1 MEDGSAQRSFASKYK
16 KLKFKILIKNT
27 ILFWAQRESAESER
41 FPEFFISRNQLQ
53 SRRRGSGTVAHT
65 QPKQPVPRDAIGA
78 DFVERKFWKS
88 LQKRKSWRNKS
99 RKAARPIFALSS
111 AEI

>member
-1 MEDGSAQRSFASKYK
+1 MEDGSAQRSFASKNK

-88 LQKRKSWRNKS
+88 LQIRRSPAVPASVVN
-99 RKAARPIFALSS
+99 
-111 AEI
+111 